1 MYGQPYAGSK
11 KDNLGLLLEG
21 FPADGGGAGLVPR
34 CPHPDPT
41 FFPMTEFNDKAAAQ
55 YGVQDYSATPKI
67 DGLEIIQLRRFN
79 DDGGSM
85 TELGRMDEGMHQLVD
100 GFSAR
105 QINYSVMDPLGIKA
119 FHLHKRQTDVWFVP
133 PGDKILL
140 VVGDVR
146 KGSPS
151 EGVVER
157 KVLGDGNWFL
167 VRIPPGV
174 AQGAKNL
181 RAATPS
187 QIIYF
192 VDVQFSVDDK
202 CDEGRLPWDHF
213 GTEVWDVERA

>member
-1 MYGQPYAGSK
+1 MRGKILDHRRP
-11 KDNLGLLLEG
+11 
-21 FPADGGGAGLVPR
+21 PA
-34 CPHPDPT
+34 
-41 FFPMTEFNDKAAAQ
+41 FPMTEFSDKAAAQ
-55 YGVQDYSATPKI
+55 YGVQDYSATPQI

-85 TELGRMDEGMHQLVD
+85 TELGRLDDGMHQLVD
-100 GFSAR
+100 GFGAC
-105 QINYSVMDPLGIKA
+105 QINYSVMDPLAIKA

-151 EGVVER
+151 EGVVQR
-157 KVLGDGNWFL
+157 KVLGDGNSFL

-174 AQGAKNL
+174 AHGAKNL
-181 RAATPS
+181 RSANPS

-192 VDVQFSVDDK
+192 VDVQFSVDEH
-202 CDEGRLPWDHF
+202 CDEGRLPWDFF
-213 GTEVWDVERA
+213 GSDVWDVERA